1 MLSSRAQSTTAGYN
15 RSFQKWKNFA
25 THILQ
30 VPYLPADPFHVALY
44 LQHLAETSSIAA
56 INSTFYSIN
65 WAHGL
70 AGIPSPTH
78 NIFLVTVREGIIRR
92 FSKGHTSRKQPLDI
106 AHLKTLG
113 TKIDLNDLLQL
124 RSYVMFVISFAGFL
138 RSSEVINLISNDIIF
153 HHNYISISIRQSKTD
168 QLRDGETVVLT
179 ELEDSRICPVKLLKR
194 YLDITRIPPGTN
206 EFLFRPISGQ
216 GKSRCLKTV
225 NKPIS
230 YATYRE
236 SFKRL
241 FKDIVSDISRYSTH
255 SMRSGGATL
264 AANAGIPER
273 QLQRHGRWKS
283 TAAKDMYIKDSLRS
297 RLSVSNSLDSAP

>member
-1 MLSSRAQSTTAGYN
+1 
-15 RSFQKWKNFA
+15 
-25 THILQ
+25 
-30 VPYLPADPFHVALY
+30 
-44 LQHLAETSSIAA
+44 
-56 INSTFYSIN
+56 
-65 WAHGL
+65 
-70 AGIPSPTH
+70 
-78 NIFLVTVREGIIRR
+78 
-92 FSKGHTSRKQPLDI
+92 
-106 AHLKTLG
+106 
-113 TKIDLNDLLQL
+113 
-124 RSYVMFVISFAGFL
+124 MFVISFAGFL

-153 HHNYISISIRQSKTD
+153 HHNYIYLNFHKTK
-168 QLRDGETVVLT
+168 QNGSTFGT
-179 ELEDSRICPVKLLKR
+179 AKQLEDSRICPVKLLKR

-241 FKDIVSDISRYSTH
+241 FKDIVSDISKYSTH

-273 QLQRHGRWKS
+273 QLQRRQ
-283 TAAKDMYIKDSLRS
+283 MEVNS
-297 RLSVSNSLDSAP
+297 RQRHVY